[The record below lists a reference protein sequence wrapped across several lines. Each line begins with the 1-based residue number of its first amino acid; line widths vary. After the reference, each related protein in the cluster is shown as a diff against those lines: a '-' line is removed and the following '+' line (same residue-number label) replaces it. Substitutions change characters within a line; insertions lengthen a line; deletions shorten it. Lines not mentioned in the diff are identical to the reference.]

1 MAIKRWLSATDA
13 AHSLS
18 DSFDTP
24 LGPEPKQVA
33 PNLWGQE
40 TEMSHTFEKYWGTI
54 RDWIVA
60 LMAWRGVDEILA
72 DEMAALPGM
81 EELAKIRLGKHLIS

>member
-1 MAIKRWLSATDA
+1 MPPTV
-13 AHSLS
+13 SLIPS
-18 DSFDTP
+18 TPP

-60 LMAWRGVDEILA
+60 LMA
-72 DEMAALPGM
+72 
-81 EELAKIRLGKHLIS
+81 